1 MKSVKPAQSVKP
13 TQSAQSVKPTQS
25 AQSVKPTQSAQSVKP
40 TQSAQSVKPARPR
53 QSARKSREWVHG
65 LLMSGPAVIGLIAF
79 VGVPFGYAVVLSFYN
94 VRLGSRQPPTFFGL
108 EQYRRLFTDPDM
120 SGPFLRALLNNLTFA
135 AVVVPLQTG
144 LALALAILLNRKLK
158 AIGLFRSFFFMPVVF
173 PMALVAVIWRLILTR
188 SDQGML
194 NSVLSAV
201 SFGNWGAFDWLGNG
215 LTAMASI
222 IVLSIWQ
229 GVGFQ
234 MVILLAGL
242 QQISGD
248 LYEAAQLD
256 GATRWQQFRNVTLP
270 GIRGTLVFV
279 ALLTSVLSFRVFD
292 QVYVLIRGGGLN
304 EDATRTVMY
313 QAVTTAF
320 DENNV
325 GQASAI
331 TVVFFLIVVVLT
343 LVQRRLVRPENGG

>member
-1 MKSVKPAQSVKP
+1 MTTVNPAPAAPDGRKPSPPPRSPKSVRSP
-13 TQSAQSVKPTQS
+13 
-25 AQSVKPTQSAQSVKP
+25 
-40 TQSAQSVKPARPR
+40 RPHR
-53 QSARKSREWVHG
+53 DWVHG
-65 LLMSGPAVIGLIAF
+65 LLMSAPALGGLIAF
-79 VGVPFGYAVVLSFYN
+79 VGVPFVYAVFLSFHH
-94 VRLGSRQPPTFFGL
+94 VLLGSPLPPRFSGL
-108 EQYRRLFTDPDM
+108 EQYRRIFTDPDL

-135 AVVVPLQTG
+135 VAVVPLQTA
-144 LALALAILLNRKLK
+144 LALGLAILLNRKLK
-158 AIGLFRSFFFMPVVF
+158 AIGLFRSLFFMPVVF
-173 PMALVAVIWRLILTR
+173 PMALVAVIWRLILAR

-194 NSVLSAV
+194 NSALDAV
-201 SFGNWGAFDWLGNG
+201 SFGNWGAFDWLGSAA
-215 LTAMASI
+215 TAMASI

-242 QQISGD
+242 QQIPGE

-256 GATRWQQFRNVTLP
+256 RASRWQQFRHVTLP

-279 ALLTSVLSFRVFD
+279 ALLTSVLAFRVFD
-292 QVYVLIRGGGLN
+292 QVYVLVKGGGLH

-320 DENNV
+320 DQNNI

-331 TVVFFLIVVVLT
+331 TIVFFLIVVVLT
-343 LVQRRLVRPENGG
+343 LVQRRVVRPGNED

>member
-1 MKSVKPAQSVKP
+1 MTTVNPAPATPAGRKP
-13 TQSAQSVKPTQS
+13 TSPPTSA
-25 AQSVKPTQSAQSVKP
+25 
-40 TQSAQSVKPARPR
+40 
-53 QSARKSREWVHG
+53 KSKRSGHRNRDWLHG
-65 LLMSGPAVIGLIAF
+65 LLMSAPALGGLIAF
-79 VGVPFGYAVVLSFYN
+79 VGVPFVYAVVLSFYN
-94 VRLGSRQPPTFFGL
+94 VRLGSPLPPRFFGL
-108 EQYRRLFTDPDM
+108 EQYRRIFTDPDM

-135 AVVVPLQTG
+135 VVVVPLQTG

-158 AIGLFRSFFFMPVVF
+158 AIGLFRSLFFLPVVF
-173 PMALVAVIWRLILTR
+173 PMALVAVIWRLILAR
-188 SDQGML
+188 SGDGLL
-194 NSVLSAV
+194 NSALDAV
-201 SFGNWGAFDWLGNG
+201 TFGNWGAFDWLGDG

-222 IVLSIWQ
+222 IVLSVWQ

-242 QQISGD
+242 QQIPGE

-256 GATRWQQFRNVTLP
+256 RASRWQQFRHVTLP

-279 ALLTSVLSFRVFD
+279 ALLTSVFSFRVFD
-292 QVYVLIRGGGLN
+292 QVYVLVKGGGLD

-320 DENNV
+320 DQNNI

-331 TVVFFLIVVVLT
+331 TVVFFLIVVALT
-343 LVQRRLVRPENGG
+343 LTQRRVVRAGNED

>member
-1 MKSVKPAQSVKP
+1 MKTVEPAHAAPPAQ
-13 TQSAQSVKPTQS
+13 AQAASS
-25 AQSVKPTQSAQSVKP
+25 
-40 TQSAQSVKPARPR
+40 ARPAKPPR
-53 QSARKSREWVHG
+53 PSRGNRDRLHG
-65 LLMSGPAVIGLIAF
+65 LLMSAPAVGGLIAF
-79 VGVPFGYAVVLSFYN
+79 VGIPFGYAVVLSFYN
-94 VRLGSRQPPTFFGL
+94 VRLGSPLEPAFFGV
-108 EQYRRLFTDPDM
+108 EHYRRLFTDPDL

-173 PMALVAVIWRLILTR
+173 PMALVAVIWRLILAR
-188 SDQGML
+188 GEQGML
-194 NSVLSAV
+194 NSALNAV
-201 SFGNWGAFDWLGNG
+201 SFGRWGAFDWLGDG

-222 IVLSIWQ
+222 IVLSVWQ

-242 QQISGD
+242 QQIPGE
-248 LYEAAQLD
+248 LYEASELD
-256 GATRWQQFRNVTLP
+256 RASRWQQFRHVTLP

-279 ALLTSVLSFRVFD
+279 AMLTSVLSFRVFD
-292 QVYVLIRGGGLN
+292 QVYILIRGGGLD

-320 DENNV
+320 DQNDI
-325 GQASAI
+325 GRASAV
-331 TVVFFLIVVVLT
+331 TVVFFLIVVALT
-343 LVQRRLVRPENGG
+343 IVQRRLVRPDNED

>member
-1 MKSVKPAQSVKP
+1 MTTVNPAPAAPAGRKAAPPPKP
-13 TQSAQSVKPTQS
+13 TG
-25 AQSVKPTQSAQSVKP
+25 
-40 TQSAQSVKPARPR
+40 PARTGR
-53 QSARKSREWVHG
+53 RDRDRLHG
-65 LLMSGPAVIGLIAF
+65 LLMSAPALGGLIAF
-79 VGVPFGYAVVLSFYN
+79 VGVPFVYAVVLSFYN
-94 VRLGSRQPPTFFGL
+94 VRLGSPLPPRFFGL
-108 EQYRRLFTDPDM
+108 EQYRRIFTDPDL

-135 AVVVPLQTG
+135 VLVVPLQTG

-158 AIGLFRSFFFMPVVF
+158 AIGVYRSLFFLPVVF
-173 PMALVAVIWRLILTR
+173 PMALVAVIWRLILAR
-188 SDQGML
+188 SGDGLL
-194 NSVLSAV
+194 NSALHAL
-201 SFGNWGAFDWLGNG
+201 SFGHWGAFDWLGDG

-222 IVLSIWQ
+222 IVLSVWQ

-242 QQISGD
+242 QQIPGE
-248 LYEAAQLD
+248 LYEAARLD
-256 GATRWQQFRNVTLP
+256 RASRWQQFRHVTLP

-292 QVYVLIRGGGLN
+292 QVYVLVKGGGLD

-320 DENNV
+320 DQNNI

-331 TVVFFLIVVVLT
+331 TVVFFLIVVALT
-343 LVQRRLVRPENGG
+343 LIQRRAVRTGNED

>member
-1 MKSVKPAQSVKP
+1 MTTVNHEPAAPDRRRPDPSP
-13 TQSAQSVKPTQS
+13 TSAGPV
-25 AQSVKPTQSAQSVKP
+25 
-40 TQSAQSVKPARPR
+40 RPR
-53 QSARKSREWVHG
+53 RPDRDLVHG
-65 LLMSGPAVIGLIAF
+65 LLMSAPALGGLIAF
-79 VGVPFGYAVVLSFYN
+79 VGVPFVYAVVLSFHN
-94 VRLGSRQPPTFFGL
+94 VRLGSPLAPSFFGL
-108 EQYRRLFTDPDM
+108 EQYRRIFTDPDM

-135 AVVVPLQTG
+135 AVVVPLQTA
-144 LALALAILLNRKLK
+144 LALGLAILLNRKLK
-158 AIGLFRSFFFMPVVF
+158 AIGVFRSLFFMPVVF
-173 PMALVAVIWRLILTR
+173 PMALVAVIWRLILSR
-188 SDQGML
+188 SGDGLL
-194 NSVLSAV
+194 NSALNAV
-201 SFGNWGAFDWLGNG
+201 SLGNWGAFDWLGDG

-222 IVLSIWQ
+222 IVLSVWQ

-242 QQISGD
+242 QQIPAE

-256 GATRWQQFRNVTLP
+256 RASRWQRFRHVTLP

-279 ALLTSVLSFRVFD
+279 AMLTSVLSFRVFD
-292 QVYVLIRGGGLN
+292 QVYILVKGGGLD

-320 DENNV
+320 DQNNI

-343 LVQRRLVRPENGG
+343 LIQRRVMRTGDEE

>member
-1 MKSVKPAQSVKP
+1 MTTVNPAPAAPAGRKPAPPSTP
-13 TQSAQSVKPTQS
+13 TG
-25 AQSVKPTQSAQSVKP
+25 
-40 TQSAQSVKPARPR
+40 PARAER
-53 QSARKSREWVHG
+53 RDRDRLHG
-65 LLMSGPAVIGLIAF
+65 LLMSAPALGGLIAF
-79 VGVPFGYAVVLSFYN
+79 VGVPFVYAVVLSFYN
-94 VRLGSRQPPTFFGL
+94 VRLGSPLPPRFFGL
-108 EQYRRLFTDPDM
+108 EQYRRIFTDPDL

-135 AVVVPLQTG
+135 VLVVPLQTG

-158 AIGLFRSFFFMPVVF
+158 AIGLYRSLFFLPVVF
-173 PMALVAVIWRLILTR
+173 PMALVAVVWRLILAR
-188 SDQGML
+188 SGDGLL
-194 NSVLSAV
+194 NSTLHAV
-201 SFGNWGAFDWLGNG
+201 SFGNWGAFDWLGDG

-222 IVLSIWQ
+222 IVLSVWQ

-242 QQISGD
+242 QQIPGE
-248 LYEAAQLD
+248 LYEAARID
-256 GATRWQQFRNVTLP
+256 RASRWQQFRHVTLP

-292 QVYVLIRGGGLN
+292 QVYVLVKGGGLD

-320 DENNV
+320 DQNNI

-343 LVQRRLVRPENGG
+343 LIQRRAVRTGNED

>member
-1 MKSVKPAQSVKP
+1 MKTVEPAHAAPPAQARAAS
-13 TQSAQSVKPTQS
+13 S
-25 AQSVKPTQSAQSVKP
+25 
-40 TQSAQSVKPARPR
+40 ARPAKPPR
-53 QSARKSREWVHG
+53 PSRGNRDRLHG
-65 LLMSGPAVIGLIAF
+65 LLMSAPAVGGLIAF
-79 VGVPFGYAVVLSFYN
+79 VGIPFGYAVVLSFYN
-94 VRLGSRQPPTFFGL
+94 VRLGSPLEPAFFGV
-108 EQYRRLFTDPDM
+108 EHYRRLFTDPDL

-173 PMALVAVIWRLILTR
+173 PMALVAVIWRLILAR
-188 SDQGML
+188 GEQGML
-194 NSVLSAV
+194 NSALNAV
-201 SFGNWGAFDWLGNG
+201 SFGHWGAFDWLGDG

-222 IVLSIWQ
+222 IVLSVWQ

-242 QQISGD
+242 QQIPGE
-248 LYEAAQLD
+248 LYEASELD
-256 GATRWQQFRNVTLP
+256 RASRRQQFRHVTLP

-279 ALLTSVLSFRVFD
+279 AMLTSVLSFRVFD
-292 QVYVLIRGGGLN
+292 QVYILIRGGGLD

-320 DENNV
+320 DQNDI
-325 GQASAI
+325 GRASAV
-331 TVVFFLIVVVLT
+331 TVVFFLIVVALT
-343 LVQRRLVRPENGG
+343 IVQRRLVRPDNED

>member
-1 MKSVKPAQSVKP
+1 MKSVEPAHAAPPGPEQAPSATAVK
-13 TQSAQSVKPTQS
+13 S
-25 AQSVKPTQSAQSVKP
+25 
-40 TQSAQSVKPARPR
+40 ARPTR
-53 QSARKSREWVHG
+53 SARPGRENRDWLHG
-65 LLMSGPAVIGLIAF
+65 LLMSAPAVVGLIVF
-79 VGVPFGYAVVLSFYN
+79 VGVPFGYAVLLSFYN
-94 VRLGSRQPPTFFGL
+94 VRLGSPLAPSFFGL

-135 AVVVPLQTG
+135 AVVVPVQTA

-158 AIGLFRSFFFMPVVF
+158 AIGLFRSLFFMPVVF
-173 PMALVAVIWRLILTR
+173 PMALVAVIWRLILAR

-194 NSVLSAV
+194 NSALNAV
-201 SFGNWGAFDWLGNG
+201 SLGDWGAFDWLGDG
-215 LTAMASI
+215 ATAMASI

-242 QQISGD
+242 QQIPGE

-256 GATRWQQFRNVTLP
+256 RASRWQRFRHVTLP

-279 ALLTSVLSFRVFD
+279 AMLTSVLSFRVFD
-292 QVYVLIRGGGLN
+292 QVYVLVRGGGLN
-304 EDATRTVMY
+304 EEATRTVMY

-320 DENNV
+320 DQNNI

-331 TVVFFLIVVVLT
+331 TVVFFMIVVVLT
-343 LVQRRLVRPENGG
+343 LIQRRVVRPGNED